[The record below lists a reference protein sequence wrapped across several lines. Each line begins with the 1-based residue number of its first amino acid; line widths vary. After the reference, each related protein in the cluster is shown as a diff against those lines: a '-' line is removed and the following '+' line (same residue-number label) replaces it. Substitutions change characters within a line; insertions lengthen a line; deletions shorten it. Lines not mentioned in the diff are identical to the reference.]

1 MRYAKSMRFG
11 LLLLLLVLLSVCSFR
26 LFAQGHTPTAGDERI
41 RDGEAYLWRQA
52 LGGVVLG
59 QPVIRGQSLVAVTD
73 GGILRAYS
81 LAGRPLWSF
90 SARGRLS
97 PFLTRSPE
105 GISYVARTGG
115 TLISVNNGGR
125 ELWRANLGGEL
136 SGPVVLGWDGRVFA
150 PTARRLYC
158 YTASGTL
165 LWRRDFDHGI
175 SAGPWLDRS
184 GGVLLALENGDVL
197 RIGPFGDVTGWR
209 LPSAPSFLVSVGT
222 PASPNPSPGS
232 SAILAL
238 HHTGDVRMIHLS
250 RPNDA
255 PISLPS
261 MPARPL
267 AAVGGGSRV
276 AVVLSNGQTLMLAA
290 DGETLWTADSH
301 IRVHQQ
307 RGMGT
312 PNEAA
317 LIYDGRGVHVL
328 TSCGVTGFTADGRR
342 LWFTTLTNASGLP
355 VLDDNGVLF
364 SGGANWILYAWR
376 LDDRVLAQGRNPSGS
391 AREALY
397 GTGDPPPS
405 SFSASPMRFNESM
418 VRRELDTIQRG
429 ISSGN
434 VGRNELEW
442 IAFLKET
449 ADGGT
454 QPRMTVAHRVSALQ
468 LLSRIASGESVPW
481 LVQLF
486 RRERY
491 PVVRAAAARAIGA
504 IGVDPGGRAIGEF
517 AALASPGNSFR
528 DEQVLLSI
536 VEAIGAL
543 CRFSGPAVYDAGIP
557 VLVMLNGANQ
567 PQTVQRQARREL
579 ESLR

>member
-1 MRYAKSMRFG
+1 MRFG

>member
-1 MRYAKSMRFG
+1 MRFG
-11 LLLLLLVLLSVCSFR
+11 LLLLVLLSVCSSR
-26 LFAQGHTPTAGDERI
+26 LFAQSHTPAAGDERM
-41 RDGEAYLWRQA
+41 RDEEAYLWRQA

-59 QPVIRGQSLVAVTD
+59 QPVIRGQSLVALTD

-97 PFLTRSPE
+97 PFLTRSPG
-105 GISYVARTGG
+105 GISYIARTGG
-115 TLISVNNGGR
+115 TLISVNNAGR
-125 ELWRANLGGEL
+125 ELWRASLGGEL
-136 SGPVVLGWDGRVFA
+136 SGPPVLGWDGRVFA

-165 LWRRDFDHGI
+165 LWRRDFDHSI
-175 SAGPWLDRS
+175 SAGPLLDRS

-209 LPSAPSFLVSVGT
+209 LPSAPSFLVCVGT

-238 HHTGDVRMIHLS
+238 HHTGDVRLIDLS

-261 MPARPL
+261 LPARPL
-267 AAVGGGSRV
+267 AALAAGSGA
-276 AVVLSNGQTLMLAA
+276 AVVLSNGQALMLAA
-290 DGETLWTADSH
+290 DGETLWAADSH

-312 PNEAA
+312 PSEAA
-317 LIYDGRGVHVL
+317 LVYDGRGLHVL
-328 TSCGVTGFTADGRR
+328 SPCGVTGFGADGRR
-342 LWFTTLTNASGLP
+342 LWFTSIKNASGLP
-355 VLDDNGVLF
+355 VLDDTGLLF

-376 LDDRVLAQGRNPSGS
+376 LDDRVLAQGGNPGGP
-391 AREALY
+391 ARGALY

-434 VGRNELEW
+434 VGGNELEW

-449 ADGGT
+449 AGGT
-454 QPRMTVAHRVSALQ
+454 HPRMTVAHRVRALQ

-481 LVQLF
+481 LVQFF

-491 PVVRAAAARAIGA
+491 PVLRAATARAIGA
-504 IGVDPGGRAIGEF
+504 IGVDPGGRAIEEF

-536 VEAIGAL
+536 TQAIGAL
-543 CRFSGPAVYDAGIP
+543 CRFSGAAVYDAGVP
-557 VLVMLNGANQ
+557 VLVMLNAANQ
-567 PQTVQRQARREL
+567 PQSVRRQARREL